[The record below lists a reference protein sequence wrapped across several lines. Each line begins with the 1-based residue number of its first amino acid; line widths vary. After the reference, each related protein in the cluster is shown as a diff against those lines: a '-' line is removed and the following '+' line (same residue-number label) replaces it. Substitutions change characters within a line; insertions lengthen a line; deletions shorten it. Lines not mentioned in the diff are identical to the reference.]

1 MKQIDKLNRR
11 LLCRDGPRLE
21 MSSSIPIDHCVDR
34 IGMDTCLNSTARFF
48 GNASAVTVARV
59 TDATLENFSANVRNG
74 CSMAST
80 SHQTVQ
86 SVHRMLCRS
95 PVDQKNLTP
104 ASMNQEDRHGRNAMT
119 GIWNIT
125 RPEEENDLSMTRYHD
140 LESPKQFSRDMFRTM
155 TCLEEC

>member
-59 TDATLENFSANVRNG
+59 TAVKLENFSVNVRNG

-86 SVHRMLCRS
+86 SVHRMLCRKRY
-95 PVDQKNLTP
+95 DQHRPTTVT
-104 ASMNQEDRHGRNAMT
+104 AIQADHRGRNAT
-119 GIWNIT
+119 IDILTIVACGYGLTHWSRLCHGWVSRN
-125 RPEEENDLSMTRYHD
+125 ESSKLSHAMPIVR
-140 LESPKQFSRDMFRTM
+140 RV
-155 TCLEEC
+155 C